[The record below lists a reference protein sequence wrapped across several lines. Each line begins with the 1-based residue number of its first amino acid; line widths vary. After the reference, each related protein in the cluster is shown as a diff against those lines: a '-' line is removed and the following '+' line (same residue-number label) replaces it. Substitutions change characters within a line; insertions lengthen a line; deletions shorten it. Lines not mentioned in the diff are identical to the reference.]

1 MSLPH
6 RPSPQQPGRRQ
17 FLAAS
22 GSALLATASGLATS
36 GLVLPGNS
44 AATAFFAER
53 QKLSLPVDSETLVQQ
68 LFSSLSE
75 AQRKTICFDFENP
88 LRRQIDANWHI
99 TPARINK
106 DFSGEQQDLIKQI
119 FRQLHSEEYAD
130 KVLAQV
136 EHDSVD
142 VGGFGN
148 CSVALFGQPGSG
160 KFEFVLTGRH
170 VTRRCDGDSSSGTAF
185 GGPIFYGHA
194 AESFDETAAHPGNAY
209 WFQAQRAGELFQALD
224 GRQRKLA
231 LLDHSRGE
239 SGSETVKLAGRDQLR
254 GLPFSELSAD
264 QKRLAQGVLNDL
276 LAPFRE
282 ADRRESLALIDKQG
296 WEQLHISWY
305 AQENIGDDELYDVWQ
320 IEGPALI
327 WYFRGKPHVHT
338 WVHVKDQA

>member
-1 MSLPH
+1 MSFNHSPS
-6 RPSPQQPGRRQ
+6 RPQAERRQ
-17 FLAAS
+17 FLATGGA
-22 GSALLATASGLATS
+22 ALLATAT
-36 GLVLPGNS
+36 GLVLPRNVEAAVTPPKTPRLPRS
-44 AATAFFAER
+44 A
-53 QKLSLPVDSETLVQQ
+53 DSETLVQQ
-68 LFSSLSE
+68 LHSSLSE
-75 AQRKTICFDFENP
+75 RQRSAICLDFDHP
-88 LRRQIDANWHI
+88 LRRKVDANWHI
-99 TPARINK
+99 TAARINQ
-106 DFSGEQQDLIKQI
+106 DFNADQQDLIRQI
-119 FRQLHSEEYAD
+119 FLRLHSEEYAQ

-142 VGGFGN
+142 IGGFGS

-170 VTRRCDGDSSSGTAF
+170 VTRRCDGDSSDGTAF

-194 AESFDETAAHPGNAY
+194 AESFDETADHPGNAY

-239 SGSETVKLAGRDQLR
+239 SGSDTLKLSGREQLR
-254 GLPFSELSAD
+254 GLPFAELSVD
-264 QKRLAQGVLNDL
+264 QKRLAQVVLHDL

-296 WEQLHISWY
+296 WDQLHISWY

-320 IEGPALI
+320 IEGPAMI

>member
-1 MSLPH
+1 MSSDHSPS
-6 RPSPQQPGRRQ
+6 RPQAERRQ
-17 FLAAS
+17 FLAA
-22 GSALLATASGLATS
+22 GGAAFLATASGLILPRPTFAAATS
-36 GLVLPGNS
+36 VPTQLFPRP
-44 AATAFFAER
+44 A
-53 QKLSLPVDSETLVQQ
+53 DSETLVQQ
-68 LFSSLSE
+68 LFSSLTE
-75 AQRKTICFDFENP
+75 PQRKAICFEFDHP
-88 LRRQIDANWHI
+88 LRRQVDANWNI

-106 DFSGEQQDLIKQI
+106 DFDREQQDLIKQI
-119 FRQLHSEEYAD
+119 FLKLHSEEYAD

-142 VGGFGN
+142 VGGFGS

-194 AESFDETAAHPGNAY
+194 AESFDETAAHPGNVY

-231 LLDHSRGE
+231 LLEHSRGE
-239 SGSETVKLAGRDQLR
+239 HGSETLKLAGREKLQ
-254 GLPFSELSAD
+254 GLPFAELSSD
-264 QKRLAQGVLNDL
+264 QKQLAQLVLGDL

-296 WEQLHISWY
+296 WDQLHISWF
-305 AQENIGDDELYDVWQ
+305 AQENIGEDELYDVWQ
-320 IEGPALI
+320 IEGPGLI

-338 WVHVKDQA
+338 WVHVKDQAES